1 MNQHRMFGR
10 HGAVSIGTLL
20 VAIGAAPSGASAQ
33 DAAIRLDTV
42 TVVEDSTEP
51 ADSRDTL
58 LLKRTSTA
66 TRTETPVLETPQ
78 SVTSVT
84 RRQMDEQNPQT
95 VSEALRYTAG
105 VLSDRDT
112 NGRYDSIFIRG
123 FGSFGTAT
131 NYVSFLDGLK
141 LPRGQ
146 AFAQTAIDPFL
157 LDRIDVLKG
166 PSAVLYGAVSPGGI
180 VNQVSRAPSAEPY
193 NEVRLE
199 GGTYGRLQGGL
210 TSRGAL
216 SEDGSWQYSFSAIG
230 RQSGTQYDDVDEE
243 RVGVAPAV
251 TWQPNTDTSLTL
263 YSYYQKDPDGGYFNS
278 LYARAL
284 APAAYQPF
292 LNRDLNVG
300 DPAYDSFEREQYG
313 IGYTFEH
320 RFDETLSFRS
330 SLRYSHVEI
339 DFQSLQ
345 MAGPI
350 TSAGLIP
357 RYAVQSI
364 EDVGGISSDNHAQ
377 LDFAT
382 GAVQHK
388 VLLGVDYQNASS
400 SWEYLMGAATPLNV
414 VVPHYGQPVGPLA
427 TVIDSDQSLWQTG
440 LYAQDQITFG
450 GFHAVLGVR
459 HDWLQQDTD
468 NLLAASSS
476 QQESEATTY
485 RAGLL
490 YLFDSGLAPYA
501 SYSTSFEPVIG
512 VDANGAPFVPTTA
525 EQYEVGLKYQPQGL
539 DALFTVAAFDIRQQN
554 VLTQDVIPGF
564 NVQQGE
570 IRSRGLEFEARGNV
584 TRNLELIAAVTLLDT
599 TITESTVA
607 ADIGKHPQAVPNY
620 FSSFW
625 AGYTF
630 DAGVLKGL
638 MIGGGVRF
646 VGSSYADNANTLK
659 VDGYTLVDAALRYD
673 FGVLDARLQGLQGTL
688 NVTNLLDVDYY
699 SSCSSGYY
707 CQFGN
712 GRLVL
717 AGLRYTW

>member
-1 MNQHRMFGR
+1 MTARISPRRLH
-10 HGAVSIGTLL
+10 AISLAALL
-20 VAIGAAPSGASAQ
+20 VAMNSAWAQEAATELDPVVVADEGAEPS
-33 DAAIRLDTV
+33 DT
-42 TVVEDSTEP
+42 SG
-51 ADSRDTL
+51 TL

-66 TRTETPVLETPQ
+66 TGTDTPVLETPQ

-112 NGRYDSIFIRG
+112 NARYDSIFIRG

-146 AFAQTAIDPFL
+146 AFAQTSIDPFL

-166 PSAVLYGAVSPGGI
+166 PSALLYGAVSPGGL
-180 VNQVSRAPSAEPY
+180 VNQISRLPSAERHG
-193 NEVRLE
+193 EVRLE
-199 GGTYGRLQGGL
+199 AGSYGRLQGGL

-216 SEDGSWQYSFSAIG
+216 TQDGTWQYSFSAIG

-243 RVGVAPAV
+243 RVAVAPIV
-251 TWQPNTDTSLTL
+251 KWQPDADTSLTIS
-263 YSYYQKDPDGGYFNS
+263 SYYQKDPEGGYFNS
-278 LYARAL
+278 LYPASL
-284 APAAYQPF
+284 APPAYQPF
-292 LNRDLNVG
+292 LNRELNIG
-300 DPAYDSFEREQYG
+300 DPDFDSFERGQYG
-313 IGYTFEH
+313 IGYRFEH
-320 RFDETLSFRS
+320 RFDDLLTFRS
-330 SLRYSHVEI
+330 SLRYSHVDV

-350 TSAGLIP
+350 TAAGLIP
-357 RYAVQSI
+357 RIALQSI

-388 VLLGVDYQNASS
+388 VLLGVEYENSS
-400 SWEYLMGAATPLNV
+400 SGWQYDMGAATPLNV
-414 VVPHYGQPVGPLA
+414 VAPQYGQPVGAMA
-427 TVIDSDQSLWQTG
+427 TVIDSDQSLWQAG
-440 LYAQDQITFG
+440 LYAQDQLTFG

-459 HDWLQQDTD
+459 HDWLQQETD
-468 NLLAASSS
+468 NLLADTSSE
-476 QQESEATTY
+476 QASEATTY

-490 YLFDSGLAPYA
+490 YLFDNGLAPYA

-512 VDANGAPFVPTTA
+512 VDVNGTPFVPTTA

-564 NVQQGE
+564 NIQQGE
-570 IRSRGLEFEARGNV
+570 VRSRGLEFEARGSLTSNI
-584 TRNLELIAAVTLLDT
+584 ELIAAVTLLDT
-599 TITESTVA
+599 EVTQSSVA
-607 ADIGKHPQAVPNY
+607 ADIGKRPQAVPNY

-625 AGYTF
+625 ATYTF
-630 DAGVLKGL
+630 DGGPLRGL
-638 MIGGGVRF
+638 MVGGGVRI

-673 FGVLDARLQGLQGTL
+673 FGVLDARLKGLQGTL

-699 SSCSSGYY
+699 SSCSSDTY